1 MNKKAAISL
10 YIISILC
17 LLGLIAL
24 LVYSS
29 FYDRT
34 TSPTASF
41 TLSDAAILGLAA
53 WTVPMWAAAA
63 YLMKALRLK
72 GTLHEKENRIMIVF
86 PAVVCSGFA
95 LFYGIVLLNMLF
107 R

>member
-29 FYDRT
+29 LYDIT
-34 TSPTASF
+34 PDSTASF
-41 TLSDAAILGLAA
+41 TLSDATILGLAA

-72 GTLHEKENRIMIVF
+72 GTLHEKENRMLIAF

>member
-29 FYDRT
+29 LYDI
-34 TSPTASF
+34 TSDSTASF

-53 WTVPMWAAAA
+53 WTVPMWAAAL

-72 GTLHEKENRIMIVF
+72 GTLHEKENRMLIAF